1 VFDRLPGPLV
11 EAGRRARTAALA
23 LASPAESAARKILG
37 RPGLPPLWL
46 RRHAG
51 PIGAFE
57 GAAADCREQLL
68 AWAALAREGTIVDLG
83 CGPGAMALALA
94 GDLAP
99 EAQYLGIDVHAPSI
113 AWCHRRFADDSR
125 FRFEL
130 APVVSA
136 YGRGAVA
143 IADYRLPAGD
153 GSADLV
159 LAKSLF
165 THLSEAEAGR
175 YLAEIARILSPGGRA
190 LVTAF
195 LFGTNPVPAFPFG
208 DARFRWRV
216 KSRPAAA
223 TAFARPAWEE
233 MLRDGG
239 LKIERETPGFYP
251 GSAGRISGQDVFLLG
266 RAALRR

>member
-1 VFDRLPGPLV
+1 MNGLPAPLV
-11 EAGRRARTAALA
+11 EAGRVARTAWLCAV
-23 LASPAESAARKILG
+23 SPAEAAWRVVQG

-51 PIGAFE
+51 PIAAFE
-57 GAAADCREQLL
+57 SAAADCRAQLL
-68 AWAALAREGTIVDLG
+68 AWTALAKEGTVVDLG

-94 GDLAP
+94 GELAP
-99 EAQYLGIDVHAPSI
+99 AARYVGIDVHAPSI
-113 AWCHRRFADDSR
+113 AWCRRRFAGDSR

-130 APVVSA
+130 AAVVSA

-143 IADYRLPAGD
+143 IADYRLPVVD
-153 GSADLV
+153 GAADLV

-165 THLSEAEAGR
+165 THLSEPEAAR
-175 YLAEIARILSPGGRA
+175 YLAEIARMLAPGGRA
-190 LVTAF
+190 LLTAF

-223 TAFARPAWEE
+223 TAFARPTWEE
-233 MLRDGG
+233 MLRDAG
-239 LKIERETPGFYP
+239 LRIEREAPGFYP
-251 GSAGRISGQDVFLLG
+251 GSAEKITGQDVFLLV
-266 RAALRR
+266 RAAP

>member
-1 VFDRLPGPLV
+1 VLDRLPAPLV

-37 RPGLPPLWL
+37 RSPLPPLWL

-51 PIGAFE
+51 PVGAFE
-57 GAAADCREQLL
+57 SAAADCRGQLL
-68 AWAALAREGTIVDLG
+68 AWSALAREGTVVDLG

-99 EAQYLGIDVHAPSI
+99 AARYIGIDVHAPSI
-113 AWCHRRFADDSR
+113 AWCRRRFAGDSR

-143 IADYRLPAGD
+143 IADYRLPAVD
-153 GSADLV
+153 GAAGLV

-165 THLSEAEAGR
+165 THLSEPEARR

-195 LFGTNPVPAFPFG
+195 LFGTNLVPAFPFG

-223 TAFARPAWEE
+223 TAFARPAWEG
-233 MLRDGG
+233 MVRDAGLR
-239 LKIERETPGFYP
+239 IEQEIPGFYP
-251 GSAGRISGQDVFLLG
+251 GNEERISGQDVFLLG
-266 RAALRR
+266 RAAL